1 MGKQM
6 VRLDPDTLELTPVA
20 GNHNDLKTLQGLV
33 GGLIELVRGDQGIDV
48 WIERI
53 FKITAYPFAAFRTV
67 QAAEIKDELGIF
79 TGDEFDPLKE
89 VITEKDIILPGAS
102 GNLEI
107 KPAVIVVRKEVQ
119 GRGWYS
125 ASLPREG
132 LIVFPGNYLPGWH
145 ARVDGR
151 RADVFEAN
159 IFSKGVVVP
168 SGRHEIVMRYLPVS
182 FLRGAAVSI
191 ISLGFSLI
199 GLAVFSIRFKRKAR
213 RASL

>member
-1 MGKQM
+1 
-6 VRLDPDTLELTPVA
+6 VA
-20 GNHNDLKTLQGLV
+20 TVYSQWDQREKFIGRCGNSSCSEK
-33 GGLIELVRGDQGIDV
+33 GIPYLYLAV
-48 WIERI
+48 KAVE
-53 FKITAYPFAAFRTV
+53 V
-67 QAAEIKDELGIF
+67 KDKLGIF

-89 VITEKDIILPGAS
+89 VITEKDINLPGSS
-102 GNLEI
+102 GNMET
-107 KPAVIVVRKEVQ
+107 KPAAIVVRKEVQ

-132 LIVFPGNYLPGWH
+132 LIVFPGNYAPGWH

-168 SGRHEIVMRYLPVS
+168 SGRHEIVLRYLPVS
-182 FLRGAAVSI
+182 FLWGAAVSL
-191 ISLGFSLI
+191 ISLGLTLSGLIAFSTR
-199 GLAVFSIRFKRKAR
+199 SKRKAR